1 MKGRNTGAVLIFI
14 GLLLIVVFAVGL
26 AVDKNP
32 GALNRPYYYDLALD
46 QFGAFCARVW
56 LPAGIIGIPLFLISL
71 IVSLVR
77 EKKEKAKEKE

>member
-32 GALNRPYYYDLALD
+32 GALNRPYHYDFALD
-46 QFGAFCARVW
+46 QFAAFCAGVW

-77 EKKEKAKEKE
+77 EKKEKEKE